1 MTTTKYSYGL
11 FHTGHA
17 AATKQTTTKKLKCRK
32 RKRSPI
38 FDMTCTRLPYDSNT
52 PN

>member
-17 AATKQTTTKKLKCRK
+17 AGTKQTTTTTKVEMQEKKE
-32 RKRSPI
+32 I
-38 FDMTCTRLPYDSNT
+38 TYF
-52 PN
+52 